1 MGERILVSLGG
12 NALGV
17 DFDELVETVGI
28 IAGPIADLVEE
39 GYEVVICHGNGPQVG
54 MLKTSID
61 YGKGVAKEETMPLS
75 ECVAMSQSYIGYHL
89 QNAIQNQLV
98 KRGIDKPVATIV
110 SRVVVDI
117 NDPGFENPTKP
128 IGAFFSKEEAEA
140 MEKKGKIMIEDS
152 GRGYREVVA
161 SPKPQQILERESVL
175 TLVANDNIVIA
186 GGGGGIP
193 VIQENGWTKAI
204 DAVIDKD
211 WVSVMLAADV
221 EADALAILTGVEKV
235 AINFN
240 KPDQKDLD
248 EITIAEAN
256 EYISQGQF
264 PAGSMLPKI
273 EAAVKFTESGEGRR
287 TLITSLDKLLEGL
300 KGETGTWI
308 VQQTINF
315 K

>member
-1 MGERILVSLGG
+1 
-12 NALGV
+12 
-17 DFDELVETVGI
+17 
-28 IAGPIADLVEE
+28 
-39 GYEVVICHGNGPQVG
+39 
-54 MLKTSID
+54 MLFRS
-61 YGKGVAKEETMPLS
+61 
-75 ECVAMSQSYIGYHL
+75 
-89 QNAIQNQLV
+89 
-98 KRGIDKPVATIV
+98 
-110 SRVVVDI
+110 
-117 NDPGFENPTKP
+117 
-128 IGAFFSKEEAEA
+128 
-140 MEKKGKIMIEDS
+140 
-152 GRGYREVVA
+152 
-161 SPKPQQILERESVL
+161 
-175 TLVANDNIVIA
+175 IA

-308 VQQTINF
+308 VQ
-315 K
+315 

>member
-1 MGERILVSLGG
+1 MQTILVI
-12 NALGV
+12 
-17 DFDELVETVGI
+17 T
-28 IAGPIADLVEE
+28 
-39 GYEVVICHGNGPQVG
+39 
-54 MLKTSID
+54 
-61 YGKGVAKEETMPLS
+61 
-75 ECVAMSQSYIGYHL
+75 
-89 QNAIQNQLV
+89 
-98 KRGIDKPVATIV
+98 
-110 SRVVVDI
+110 
-117 NDPGFENPTKP
+117 
-128 IGAFFSKEEAEA
+128 
-140 MEKKGKIMIEDS
+140 
-152 GRGYREVVA
+152 
-161 SPKPQQILERESVL
+161 
-175 TLVANDNIVIA
+175 

-193 VIQENGWTKAI
+193 VIQENGWTSNRRI
-204 DAVIDKD
+204 IDKD

-308 VQQTINF
+308 VQ
-315 K
+315 